1 MKAELTFDVSYDWLE
16 GDNYNL
22 NSRLAG
28 IRAPS
33 LEAATAY
40 FNDHVRQRLDEDTP
54 LAGAT
59 VWMKFTGVVLGRGV
73 HLFTH
78 QIQTPCTPQQ

>member
-54 LAGAT
+54 LAGGERFGQYT
-59 VWMKFTGVVLGRGV
+59 
-73 HLFTH
+73 
-78 QIQTPCTPQQ
+78 